1 MFILLDA
8 LGAGVE
14 GGAYFEDC
22 DSLFI
27 SILLALGATGVGAVV
42 TGATGVGATGAAI
55 GAAWLFTITVFS
67 TTRSAGALLLPPLNP
82 PDNACPINAPVAKLV
97 KVLS

>member
-1 MFILLDA
+1 MFMLIAGLATDA
-8 LGAGVE
+8 V
-14 GGAYFEDC
+14 GGAYFADC
-22 DSLFI
+22 ESLFI
-27 SILLALGATGVGAVV
+27 SIPDVLGATGVDAVAIGATG
-42 TGATGVGATGAAI
+42 TGATGAG
-55 GAAWLFTITVFS
+55 WLFTITVFS